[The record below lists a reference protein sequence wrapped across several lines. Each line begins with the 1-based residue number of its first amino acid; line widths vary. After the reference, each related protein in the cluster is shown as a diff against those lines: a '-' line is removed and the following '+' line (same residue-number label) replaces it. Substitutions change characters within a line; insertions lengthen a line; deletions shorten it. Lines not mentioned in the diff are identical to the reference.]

1 MPLFA
6 AEIATAK
13 ELTLPSALD
22 SLSSRP
28 AAARGGAWRSSA
40 PASVAWAA
48 VVAGMVVS
56 TGSVTSPVAAA
67 QTSKAL
73 GGAGPAPGTIFI
85 ANAGADAFAAGGTG
99 PGSVTLYRP
108 GARGNARPEAVL
120 TVGIDGPAGVA
131 IDSSGDLWVAND
143 DSLSAQ
149 FGDVP
154 GTVVEYGKSELTE
167 ASPVPTVTIKVPHS
181 PLQLA
186 FDPSGDLW
194 LDYRQANTVVELA
207 KAQLARSGSPEPRVS
222 LRVGPDDCGVAIDPS
237 GNLWEGSDKDWLSE
251 WTKAEL
257 TKSGGPAP
265 QVTIS
270 SGTLVA
276 PCRPTF
282 DSLGN
287 LWVASSD
294 GSNAVEFTK
303 AELVRSGSQAPR
315 VDNSSMSLY
324 KPGQLAVSASGSL
337 WVPNA
342 GANTVVEFARGQL
355 VKSGLPSPV
364 VTIAGPATGLDW
376 PWAVAIEP

>member
-1 MPLFA
+1 MPLFT

-13 ELTLPSALD
+13 EPTLPSAVD
-22 SLSSRP
+22 SPFSPP
-28 AAARGGAWRSSA
+28 APARGAWRSRG
-40 PASVAWAA
+40 PGSVAWAA
-48 VVAGMVVS
+48 VVAGMVAS
-56 TGSVTSPVAAA
+56 TGLVTSPVAAVT
-67 QTSKAL
+67 TSKAL
-73 GGAGPAPGTIFI
+73 GRAGPAPGTIFI
-85 ANAGADAFAAGGTG
+85 ANAGADAFAAAGTG

-131 IDSSGDLWVAND
+131 TDSSGDLWVAND
-143 DSLSAQ
+143 DSVSAQ
-149 FGDVP
+149 FADVP
-154 GTVVEYGKSELTE
+154 GTVVEYGKSELAD

-181 PLQLA
+181 PLEIA

-222 LRVGPDDCGVAIDPS
+222 LRVNPDDCGVAFDPS
-237 GNLWEGSDKDWLSE
+237 GNLWVGSDEDWLSE
-251 WTKAEL
+251 WAKAEL
-257 TKSGGPAP
+257 TKSGAPAP

-270 SGTLVA
+270 SDTLAA

-287 LWVASSD
+287 LWVGSYD

-303 AELVRSGSQAPR
+303 AELVKSGSQAPR
-315 VDNSSMSLY
+315 VNNDSMSLFR
-324 KPGQLAVSASGSL
+324 PGQLAVSASGSL

-342 GANTVVEFARGQL
+342 EANTVVEFARRQL
-355 VKSGLPSPV
+355 VKSGFPSPV
-364 VTIAGPATGLDW
+364 VTIAGPAAGLNW
-376 PWAVAIEP
+376 PLAVAIEP